1 MGWFSKKEEAPKKA
15 AAPQKSGVA
24 KLDLVEQEL
33 NKAGLKHQ
41 RASLGPLEFIETG
54 FSGEKTTVKIRF
66 IAVGNDGEF
75 KILSDDFAKFP
86 DEKLVEGYALAN
98 ELNRKYKYVKFAID
112 NEGDMTAQWDLPDN
126 VPNEAVG
133 ATGVEIL
140 IRMFQII
147 DDVYPE
153 VMKAIWS

>member
-1 MGWFSKKEEAPKKA
+1 MGWFSKKEEAPKKD
-15 AAPQKSGVA
+15 AAPKKEGVA

-75 KILSDDFAKFP
+75 
-86 DEKLVEGYALAN
+86 
-98 ELNRKYKYVKFAID
+98 
-112 NEGDMTAQWDLPDN
+112 
-126 VPNEAVG
+126 
-133 ATGVEIL
+133 
-140 IRMFQII
+140 
-147 DDVYPE
+147 
-153 VMKAIWS
+153 

>member
-1 MGWFSKKEEAPKKA
+1 M
-15 AAPQKSGVA
+15 
-24 KLDLVEQEL
+24 
-33 NKAGLKHQ
+33 
-41 RASLGPLEFIETG
+41 
-54 FSGEKTTVKIRF
+54 
-66 IAVGNDGEF
+66 
-75 KILSDDFAKFP
+75 
-86 DEKLVEGYALAN
+86 EGYTLAN
-98 ELNRKYKYVKFAID
+98 ELNRKYKYVKFSID
-112 NEGDMTAQWDLPDN
+112 NDGDMTAQWDLPDN

>member
-1 MGWFSKKEEAPKKA
+1 MAWFSKKEEAPKN
-15 AAPQKSGVA
+15 AAPKKDGVS
-24 KLDLVEQEL
+24 KLDLVAQEL
-33 NKAGLKHQ
+33 TKAGLKHQ
-41 RASLGPLEFIETG
+41 KQSLGPLEVIETG

-66 IAVGNDGEF
+66 ISVGNDGEF
-75 KILSDDFAKFP
+75 KILSEAFTKFP
-86 DEKLVEGYALAN
+86 DEKLMEGYALVN
-98 ELNRKYKYVKFAID
+98 ELNRKYKYVKFTID
-112 NEGDMTAQWDLPDN
+112 NDGDMTAQWDLPDN

-133 ATGVEIL
+133 RTGVEIL